1 MLLQV
6 RAGGVYFMISRT
18 MGLEIGAAIGVLFFL
33 ANVVGSALFATGVA
47 EGLFNSLGPRGQL
60 VPGLLPYGYHLLYCF
75 ITMAVNFVI
84 WYVNVAAD
92 FMAKKIKLCIFFTLT
107 IGCLFLTS

>member
-1 MLLQV
+1 MAKYNTEMQIEMRDGTVEHFPIVCIESALVVLQV

-47 EGLFNSLGPRGQL
+47 EGLFNR
-60 VPGLLPYGYHLLYCF
+60 
-75 ITMAVNFVI
+75 
-84 WYVNVAAD
+84 D
-92 FMAKKIKLCIFFTLT
+92 
-107 IGCLFLTS
+107 